1 MADDGIRVELRMI
14 VSHDPEQ
21 RFDVNGIELVQF
33 RGDVVGGP
41 YPPVVVRFAGQQQAQ
56 LYRWAKPGKHMSVIG
71 YLDVKLWTDRGGRSR
86 MALLIEAKDVYPLN
100 PDVIDHSRE
109 GVYATAGRVSKDLRA
124 ALTKTAQAEQL
135 RKMLDLANAG

>member
-1 MADDGIRVELRMI
+1 MI

-21 RFDVNGIELVQF
+21 RFDVNGVELVQF
-33 RGDVVGGP
+33 RGDVVGVGGP

-86 MALLIEAKDVYPLN
+86 TALLIEAKDVYPLN
-100 PDVIDHSRE
+100 PDVVDHSRE
-109 GVYATAGRVSKDLRA
+109 GVYAPTGRA
-124 ALTKTAQAEQL
+124 AKDPRAAPTKAAQAEQL